1 MDDPLAEKAGAVQR
15 MLDLQV
21 RRLFFMIPVVV

>member
-1 MDDPLAEKAGAVQR
+1 MDDPLAEKAGAVRR

-21 RRLFFMIPVVV
+21 LRLFFMIPIVV